1 MLDSLCEI
9 GEILSKLIG
18 RKYFDFPSK
27 ADNERVVNVAHFS
40 WQTVSYYD
48 FSHSGIPEN
57 SCSLNFSIN
66 PLALSFT

>member
-1 MLDSLCEI
+1 MLDALCEN
-9 GEILSKLIG
+9 GETLSKLIG
-18 RKYFDFPSK
+18 RKDFDFPSK
-27 ADNERVVNVAHFS
+27 TDNKRVVNVAHFS

-48 FSHSGIPEN
+48 FSHSEIQQN